1 MSLDALRGFDMLF
14 IMGFAGLVTALCKLC
29 PGEFSDW
36 MTAQMGHADWNGFFH
51 HDTIFPLFLF
61 IAGISFP
68 FSLAKQREKGMSE
81 RSIYL
86 KVIRRGLTLVA
97 LGFVYSGLFKLD
109 FATLRLPS
117 VLGRIGLA
125 WMFAALLF
133 VNFNVRTRAVIAA
146 AILLGYGLLLQF
158 VAAPDAGGAGPLTL
172 EGNIVGYVDR
182 IVMPSHLL
190 GGRGFDPEG
199 LLSTLP
205 AIVTAMLGMFTGEF
219 VRRQD
224 LSGGRKASWMIAAA
238 VALLVA
244 GLAFNGV
251 VPVNKSLWSSTF
263 VCVVAAYSLAMFALF
278 YYLIDVRGWRR
289 WTLFFR
295 VVGLNS
301 ITIYLAQRI
310 VGFGRISDFFLGGV
324 ASKCPEALAAVVNSA
339 GYVAVCWLFLY
350 FLYRKNVFLK
360 V

>member
-1 MSLDALRGFDMLF
+1 
-14 IMGFAGLVTALCKLC
+14 
-29 PGEFSDW
+29 
-36 MTAQMGHADWNGFFH
+36 
-51 HDTIFPLFLF
+51 
-61 IAGISFP
+61 
-68 FSLAKQREKGMSE
+68 MSE

-133 VNFNVRTRAVIAA
+133 VNFIVRTRAVIAA

-190 GGRGFDPEG
+190 GGRGIDPEG

-205 AIVTAMLGMFTGEF
+205 AIVTAMLGMFTGEG
-219 VRRQD
+219 RSRCWRGRSAATRCSRATRS
-224 LSGGRKASWMIAAA
+224 SGLRPS
-238 VALLVA
+238 
-244 GLAFNGV
+244 
-251 VPVNKSLWSSTF
+251 
-263 VCVVAAYSLAMFALF
+263 YSPPEPT
-278 YYLIDVRGWRR
+278 R
-289 WTLFFR
+289 WACSR
-295 VVGLNS
+295 CS
-301 ITIYLAQRI
+301 II
-310 VGFGRISDFFLGGV
+310 
-324 ASKCPEALAAVVNSA
+324 
-339 GYVAVCWLFLY
+339 
-350 FLYRKNVFLK
+350 
-360 V
+360 

>member
-1 MSLDALRGFDMLF
+1 MKPQPTQPAASQRLLSLDALRGFDMLF

-133 VNFNVRTRAVIAA
+133 VAVVN
-146 AILLGYGLLLQF
+146 LVQGLNQRQS
-158 VAAPDAGGAGPLTL
+158 GETGPGT
-172 EGNIVGYVDR
+172 ERIVGSAVAVVLAI
-182 IVMPSHLL
+182 IVMASPN
-190 GGRGFDPEG
+190 
-199 LLSTLP
+199 
-205 AIVTAMLGMFTGEF
+205 ML
-219 VRRQD
+219 VYS
-224 LSGGRKASWMIAAA
+224 LALIA
-238 VALLVA
+238 LVA
-244 GLAFNGV
+244 GGMLV
-251 VPVNKSLWSSTF
+251 Y
-263 VCVVAAYSLAMFALF
+263 AALKAPKQL
-278 YYLIDVRGWRR
+278 VR
-289 WTLFFR
+289 
-295 VVGLNS
+295 
-301 ITIYLAQRI
+301 
-310 VGFGRISDFFLGGV
+310 
-324 ASKCPEALAAVVNSA
+324 
-339 GYVAVCWLFLY
+339 
-350 FLYRKNVFLK
+350 
-360 V
+360 

>member
-1 MSLDALRGFDMLF
+1 MKPQPTQPAASQRLLSLDALRGFDMLF

-190 GGRGFDPEG
+190 GGR
-199 LLSTLP
+199 
-205 AIVTAMLGMFTGEF
+205 
-219 VRRQD
+219 
-224 LSGGRKASWMIAAA
+224 
-238 VALLVA
+238 
-244 GLAFNGV
+244 
-251 VPVNKSLWSSTF
+251 
-263 VCVVAAYSLAMFALF
+263 
-278 YYLIDVRGWRR
+278 
-289 WTLFFR
+289 
-295 VVGLNS
+295 
-301 ITIYLAQRI
+301 
-310 VGFGRISDFFLGGV
+310 
-324 ASKCPEALAAVVNSA
+324 
-339 GYVAVCWLFLY
+339 
-350 FLYRKNVFLK
+350 
-360 V
+360 